1 MTGTKR
7 PAASLDIQPERYSND
22 QVFELMHSCNTRWS
36 SNSMEVERFL
46 RRFDSILDTLRL
58 FEPYDQ
64 DAKTCYQVLA
74 RCFTNLGNL

>member
-7 PAASLDIQPERYSND
+7 PAASLDIQHERYSND

-46 RRFDSILDTLRL
+46 RRFDCILDTLSL
-58 FEPYDQ
+58 FEPDDQ
-64 DAKTCYQVLA
+64 DAETRLATKSLLGVLQ
-74 RCFTNLGNL
+74 T